1 MLIPRIN
8 MGIWFVLKSLAYAR
22 EEKETDRC
30 EILPSSH
37 NRGSGRVVFPLPNF
51 STHEVPLVPLG
62 NQLLAEGHLEAC
74 QILTNTPEMLQVIPT
89 APFLGSPPQGSFQIV
104 LYPMYET
111 LVSKWETK
119 GLQTPK
125 VLTMMIPMIWQALPV
140 TSSEELNRWLDFKKI
155 FSFFF

>member
-51 STHEVPLVPLG
+51 STHEVPRVPLG
-62 NQLLAEGHLEAC
+62 NQLLAEGHLAAC

-89 APFLGSPPQGSFQIV
+89 ARFLGSPPQGSFQIV
-104 LYPMYET
+104 LYPMY
-111 LVSKWETK
+111 
-119 GLQTPK
+119 
-125 VLTMMIPMIWQALPV
+125 
-140 TSSEELNRWLDFKKI
+140 LDFGFQVRDQRPANPKSADDCDSYDLTSIACHKQWGI
-155 FSFFF
+155 E